1 MTSDFPNGAGYFD
14 YEDVP
19 RDLSEDIVEDIVEDE
34 ETEDPLEFFDESDND
49 EIGEENFYY
58 YAPKRRF
65 PW

>member
-49 EIGEENFYY
+49 EIGEENFY
-58 YAPKRRF
+58 
-65 PW
+65 